1 MPILGLRK
9 ERLIVG
15 LSRLLPMILIVDTDG
30 HLFISVFGAM
40 RLARLFID
48 PNGYGIVLGGGLA
61 KCARSNQSGGSE
73 ANGDH

>member
-1 MPILGLRK
+1 
-9 ERLIVG
+9 
-15 LSRLLPMILIVDTDG
+15 MILIVDTDG

-40 RLARLFID
+40 RLARLLID

-73 ANGDH
+73 ANGDY